1 MRTKTS
7 KKSVFFQQKRDSV
20 AIQKW
25 TIDSKL
31 GLVCKLTDGKTVV
44 ASSLGPA
51 SVEAEQEAE
60 AGLSK
65 VHTTSRLALEG
76 TINQGDQVVVS
87 KWKKA
92 PNFCLVKLSNGVTQA
107 FFKDSAELMIES
119 KVVRFVSPHSDS
131 VQSAKLESL
140 DGAEPE
146 LKSYYEMFR

>member
-1 MRTKTS
+1 M
-7 KKSVFFQQKRDSV
+7 
-20 AIQKW
+20 
-25 TIDSKL
+25 
-31 GLVCKLTDGKTVV
+31 
-44 ASSLGPA
+44 
-51 SVEAEQEAE
+51 
-60 AGLSK
+60 
-65 VHTTSRLALEG
+65 HTTSRLALEG